1 MVRVKICGITNYQDA
16 SLAVEVGADAIGFIF
31 APSPRQI
38 TPEKAC
44 HIVRGIPP
52 FVQTVGV
59 FVDERP
65 ATIRRIIDLC
75 GLDLVQLH
83 GDESPSLCHGL
94 MPRTIKVFRLKDESG
109 LQSIKPYYGRVRAL
123 LLDTSSE
130 TRRGGTGETFDWGL
144 AIKAKEFQIPTI
156 LSGGLNPDNI
166 SEAISLVKPY
176 AVDVNSGIE
185 ARPGK
190 KEVSLMKELME
201 RIRKIKGETDG
212 DAR

>member
-16 SLAVEVGADAIGFIF
+16 SLAVEVGAHAIGFIF
-31 APSPRQI
+31 APSPRKI

-44 HIVRGIPP
+44 DIIRAIPP

-65 ATIRRIIDLC
+65 ATIRQIIQFC

-83 GDESPSLCHGL
+83 GDESPAMCHGL
-94 MPRTIKVFRLKDESG
+94 MPHTIKVFRLKDESG
-109 LQSIKPYYGRVRAL
+109 LQSIKPYYGKVRAL
-123 LLDTSSE
+123 LLDTDSE

-144 AIKAKEFQIPTI
+144 AIKAKEFEIPTI

-166 SEAISLVKPY
+166 SQAISLVKPY

-185 ARPGK
+185 DRPGK
-190 KEVSLMKELME
+190 KNVSLMKELMG
-201 RIRKIKGETDG
+201 RIRKIKGETDV
-212 DAR
+212 DA